1 MQVLGDILESISGAI
16 LVDSRLRLDV
26 VWEKIKPILSPIVTP
41 QNVELQPLREL
52 HELCA
57 QKHYKYNWMTITKKG
72 NVNEATVKIEV
83 KESIVF
89 GEGSDVFGEGSD
101 INKRFAK
108 TKAAKH
114 ALAKLKV
121 TLNIVCGKKFQ
132 MLNLTM
138 LTAIFQRDSRLHLMK
153 IIF

>member
-1 MQVLGDILESISGAI
+1 MT
-16 LVDSRLRLDV
+16 
-26 VWEKIKPILSPIVTP
+26 TP
-41 QNVELQPLREL
+41 R
-52 HELCA
+52 
-57 QKHYKYNWMTITKKG
+57 KG
-72 NVNEATVKIEV
+72 NANVATVKIEV
-83 KESIVF
+83 KESI
-89 GEGSDVFGEGSD
+89 VFGEGSD

-121 TLNIVCGKKFQ
+121 TLNIVCGQKFQ

-138 LTAIFQRDSRLHLMK
+138 LTSSFQIDSRLHLMK

>member
-41 QNVELQPLREL
+41 QTVELQPLREL

-72 NVNEATVKIEV
+72 NVNGATVKIEV
-83 KESIVF
+83 KQSIVF
-89 GEGSDVFGEGSD
+89 GEGSD
-101 INKRFAK
+101 INERFAK

-114 ALAKLKV
+114 ALEKLKV

-132 MLNLTM
+132 
-138 LTAIFQRDSRLHLMK
+138 IMK
-153 IIF
+153 FNYANCNFPKR

>member
-72 NVNEATVKIEV
+72 NVNGATVKIEV

-89 GEGSDVFGEGSD
+89 GEGSDID
-101 INKRFAK
+101 KRFAK